1 MTGEGKEPKTKQGF
15 EWIKSEKTGT
25 SYLCPV
31 GSIKD
36 KANASDEDLKKV
48 CVDESANPQND

>member
-1 MTGEGKEPKTKQGF
+1 MADEKSKQGF
-15 EWIKSEKTGT
+15 EWIKSKESGT

-36 KANASDEDLKKV
+36 KEKATEQELKNA
-48 CVDESANPQND
+48 CVDESTNPQND

>member
-1 MTGEGKEPKTKQGF
+1 MADEKSKKGF
-15 EWIKSEKTGT
+15 EWIKSKESGT

-36 KANASDEDLKKV
+36 KNTASEEDLKKV
-48 CVDESANPQND
+48 CVDESNNPQND